1 MKRIFVFLVLIIFFT
16 FNALSVAHSYTKDID
31 FCDLFEHH
39 GSIMIISDWEVGE
52 ILYVNKAAADF
63 YGYSK
68 EQLESMRMR
77 DLNTLAPGETRKELR
92 EVLDR
97 KEHSFI
103 HEHVLA
109 NGEIRTVE
117 INSYPYVSKDKTL
130 IVSIVNDITEAMRLE
145 SNERKLINVLGAA
158 VVLLLITGFL
168 LFYSFERLKNNKDK
182 IQKAEED
189 LLLILNS
196 TAEAIYGIDMD
207 GNCTFCN
214 ASCLKLLGYKH
225 QDELLGENMHL
236 KIHNKHLD
244 GTDFSLEDCHICEAF
259 AMGEGIHIEDETLW
273 RADGTCFPAEYSS
286 YPQYRNGEIIGG
298 VATFADITER
308 KQFENEIM
316 EAKKQLEDANKQL
329 YEKQYSLEE
338 QNAVIEELNAQLE
351 EEVERYQQQKKI
363 LQAIISSLEAGVVML
378 DTEGKI
384 TFINEAWR
392 KLFDYL
398 DFDGSYDSENNF
410 YIDDDTSF
418 GKELFIRKMLT
429 GMQDKDE
436 IFYDLV
442 DLIKDKDSRYLIDME
457 QTEPI
462 RRFLNL
468 YSNPCI
474 DYMGN
479 TFGRIFVIRDISH
492 QKEVDRL
499 KLELINTVSHEL
511 RTPMSSIL
519 GFSELLLT
527 RKLSEVRSKE
537 YIDIINSEARRLT
550 DLLNDFL
557 DIQRME
563 SGKLEFKRQYN
574 SMDQIIREAVK
585 VFENIEDKH
594 KIIYNSDKGNSP
606 YVYCDREKILQV
618 LSNLLSNAVKYSPY
632 EEEIRVELTTEGSYA
647 RISVTDYGFGI
658 PEHAYD
664 KIFTKFYRIDND
676 EKIGGTG
683 LGLTIC
689 KEIIRAHGGE
699 IGVDSTYGLGSTFY
713 FYIPLSNGISES
725 PSFYKEVCCTGTA
738 NDNQVLIVEDDIAM
752 VKLIKEVLGGECIE
766 MHSTDSG
773 EEALQLAKKYAYRL
787 FILDIALKG
796 RLNGWD
802 VVRELKSQDST
813 AAVPIIISSVYEN
826 KRDPSC
832 IDILDYL
839 VKPFEPE
846 QLVGVVRR
854 ALNGNLDSKM
864 MVNSNKNLKEKVWRI
879 LKDKGINVKD
889 IESSGDILVITLDK
903 KEGVSDEKST
913 NR

>member
-1 MKRIFVFLVLIIFFT
+1 MKRTFIISVLIIFFT
-16 FNALSVAHSYTKDID
+16 FNASSVAHAFTRDID

-52 ILYVNKAAADF
+52 ILYVNKAAIDF

-77 DLNTLAPGETRKELR
+77 DLNTLAPGETRKGLR
-92 EVLDR
+92 EVLEG
-97 KEHSFI
+97 KEHNFI

-109 NGEIRTVE
+109 SGEIRIVE

-130 IVSIVNDITEAMRLE
+130 IVAIVNDITERTRLE
-145 SNERKLINVLGAA
+145 KSERILLNVLGAA
-158 VVLLLITGFL
+158 VVLLLMAGFL
-168 LFYSFERLKNNKDK
+168 LFNSFERLKNNKDK

-196 TAEAIYGIDMD
+196 TAEAIYGVDMD

-214 ASCLKLLGYKH
+214 TSCLKLLGYKH

-236 KIHNKHLD
+236 KIHNKHSD
-244 GTDFSLEDCHICEAF
+244 RKDFPPEDCYICKAF
-259 AMGEGIHIEDETLW
+259 ARGEGIHIEDETLW
-273 RADGTCFPAEYSS
+273 RADGISFPAEYSS
-286 YPQYRNGEIIGG
+286 YPQYRNGKIIGG

-316 EAKKQLEDANKQL
+316 EAKKQLEDTNKQL

-351 EEVERYQQQKKI
+351 EEVERYQRQKEV
-363 LQAIISSLEAGVVML
+363 LRAIINSIGAGIVMVGS
-378 DTEGKI
+378 EGETI
-384 TFINEAWR
+384 FINKAWR
-392 KLFDYL
+392 ELFSYL
-398 DFDGSYDSENNF
+398 DFEDSYDSGDSF
-410 YIDDDTSF
+410 YVDSNTGF
-418 GKELFIRKMLT
+418 GTELFIRKMLT
-429 GMQDKDE
+429 GMQGKDE

-442 DLIKDKDSRYLIDME
+442 DLTKDKDSRYSIDME

-462 RRFLNL
+462 GRFLNL
-468 YSNPCI
+468 YSNPCVN
-474 DYMGN
+474 YKGEA
-479 TFGRIFVIRDISH
+479 FGRIFVIRDISH

-527 RKLSEVRSKE
+527 RELSEVRYKE
-537 YIDIINSEARRLT
+537 YIEIINSEARRLT
-550 DLLNDFL
+550 DLINDFL

-563 SGKLEFKRQYN
+563 SGKLEFKRRYN
-574 SMDQIIREAVK
+574 SIDRIIREAVK

-594 KIIYNSDKGNSP
+594 RIIYNSDEEGP
-606 YVYCDREKILQV
+606 TYVYCDREKILQV
-618 LSNLLSNAVKYSPY
+618 LSNLLSNAVKYSPE
-632 EEEIRVELTTEGSYA
+632 EEEIKVELTTEGRYA

-658 PEHAYD
+658 PEYAHD
-664 KIFTKFYRIDND
+664 KIFTKFYRIDNG
-676 EKIGGTG
+676 ERIGGTG

-689 KEIIRAHGGE
+689 KEIVRAHEGE

-713 FYIPLSNGISES
+713 FYIPLSEGISDDAG
-725 PSFYKEVCCTGTA
+725 FYEEICCSDPA
-738 NDNQVLIVEDDIAM
+738 NNRQILIVEDDIAM
-752 VKLIKEVLGGECIE
+752 VKLIREVLGGECIE

-773 EEALQLAKKYAYRL
+773 EEALRLAKERDYRL

-796 RLNGWD
+796 QLNGWD
-802 VVRELKSQDST
+802 VVRELKNQDST

-826 KRDPSC
+826 KGDPSYV
-832 IDILDYL
+832 DILDYL
-839 VKPFEPE
+839 VKPFEPK

-864 MVNSNKNLKEKVWRI
+864 MVNGDKNLKEKVWRI

-903 KEGVSDEKST
+903 GEGLSDEK
-913 NR
+913 